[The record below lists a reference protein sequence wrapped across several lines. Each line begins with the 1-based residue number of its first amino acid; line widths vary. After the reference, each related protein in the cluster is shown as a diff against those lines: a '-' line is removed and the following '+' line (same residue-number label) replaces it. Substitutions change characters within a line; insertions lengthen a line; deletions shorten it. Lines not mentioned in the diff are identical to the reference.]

1 MKASDESQLYRGTF
15 LQRVWRDFSF
25 IAQKRTL
32 LSPPTKPIFDK
43 ETMALFNDL
52 ITAPETKAY
61 LEFGAGGATLLAA
74 QHVEFLI
81 SVESDRLYRDLV
93 RSSVE
98 ALETGA
104 ETHLLHGDFGI
115 TAGWGKPLFKLNG
128 YSFSGK
134 NYVNAPWAL
143 IEQKQRKIDF
153 VLVDGRYRA
162 ACACKALMS
171 PSASN
176 AVILLDD
183 FSDRPEYHGVLDFAD
198 VLERPGRSVLLR
210 RKSDFDAEACEKF
223 LQKHLYCYM

>member
-1 MKASDESQLYRGTF
+1 MKAPDENQLYRGTF
-15 LQRVWRDFSF
+15 LQQVWRDFSF
-25 IAQKRTL
+25 IAKKKAL
-32 LSPPTKPIFDK
+32 LSPPSKPVLDK
-43 ETMALFNDL
+43 ETMALFHDL
-52 ITAPETKAY
+52 VTAPETKAY
-61 LEFGAGGATLLAA
+61 LEFGAGGTTLIAA

-98 ALETGA
+98 ALEVGA

-162 ACACKALMS
+162 ACVCKALLS
-171 PSASN
+171 PSTSHSM
-176 AVILLDD
+176 ILLDD
-183 FSDRPEYHGVLDFAD
+183 FSDRQEYHGVLDVAD
-198 VLERPGRSVLLR
+198 VLERPGRSILLR
-210 RKSDFDAEACEKF
+210 RKSDFDVEVCEKL
-223 LQKHLYCYM
+223 LQKSLYCYM